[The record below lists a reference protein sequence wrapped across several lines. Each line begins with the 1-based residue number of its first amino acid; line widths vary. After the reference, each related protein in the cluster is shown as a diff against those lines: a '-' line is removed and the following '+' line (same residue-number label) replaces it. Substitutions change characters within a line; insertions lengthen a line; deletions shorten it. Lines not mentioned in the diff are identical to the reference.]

1 MRTTFSILFYI
12 NRSKDNNGLVPVI
25 CRITVNGGIAQF
37 SCKLKVPMNLWD
49 PHAGRVIG
57 KSTVANNANSILD
70 GIRARIVTVYHQLAS
85 MGLTKSANKIKEMT
99 IGREPGKVTL
109 LELLDKQTE
118 IIASRVGK
126 DRSMATLS
134 KYRIVRRHVGE
145 FIAKTYHEKDFPVED
160 LNEAFIRKYCIYLRE
175 DVGVSQSSVWVY
187 QMPLRTVVTAAFN
200 DGIITRNPFHNFH
213 VSPDVKKRDFL
224 TEGQLKF
231 LIRFPLKGH
240 LDFVRD
246 IFLFCCFTGLSF
258 IDFKNLKPADIVELN
273 GSRWIIS
280 KRQKTKVPY
289 QAKLLS
295 IPEKILNKYSP
306 AEDGKPV
313 FDVGG
318 YTTVNKRLKKIGILS
333 GISDNL
339 TFHMARHTFATLALS
354 KGMSMESLRSI
365 LGHTDIHT
373 TQIYAKITS
382 QKLEHDYSCLTD
394 GTGEMW

>member
-1 MRTTFSILFYI
+1 MRTTFNILFYI
-12 NRSKDNNGLVPVI
+12 NRSKEKNGLVPVL
-25 CRITVNGGIAQF
+25 CRITVNGSIAQF
-37 SCKLKVPMNLWD
+37 SCKLRVPVSIWD

-57 KSTVANNANSILD
+57 KSAVANNANSILD
-70 GIRARIVTVYHQLAS
+70 GIRARIVTSFHQLAS
-85 MGLTKSANKIKEMT
+85 LGLQRSASKLKAMT
-99 IGREPGKVTL
+99 IGREPNKVTL

-126 DRSMATLS
+126 DRAMATLS
-134 KYRIVRRHVGE
+134 KYRIVRRHVEE

-246 IFLFCCFTGLSF
+246 IILFCCFTGLSF
-258 IDFKNLKPADIVELN
+258 IDLKNLKPADIVELN

-295 IPEKILNKYSP
+295 IPEKILDKYSP
-306 AEDGKPV
+306 AEDGKPI

-382 QKLEHDYSCLTD
+382 LKLEHDYSCLTD

>member
-1 MRTTFSILFYI
+1 MRTTFNILFYI
-12 NRSKDNNGLVPVI
+12 NRSKEKNGLVPVL
-25 CRITVNGGIAQF
+25 CRITVNGSIAQF
-37 SCKLKVPMNLWD
+37 SCKLRVPVSIWD

-57 KSTVANNANSILD
+57 KSAVANNANSILD
-70 GIRARIVTVYHQLAS
+70 GIRARIVTSFHQLAS
-85 MGLTKSANKIKEMT
+85 LGLQRSASKLKALT
-99 IGREPGKVTL
+99 IGREPNKVTL

-126 DRSMATLS
+126 DRAMPTLS
-134 KYRIVRRHVGE
+134 KYRIVRRHVRE

-224 TEGQLKF
+224 TEGQLKC

-289 QAKLLS
+289 QAKLLA
-295 IPEKILNKYSP
+295 IPSRILDKYSP

-365 LGHTDIHT
+365 LGHSDIHT

-382 QKLEHDYSCLTD
+382 LKLEHDYSFLTD